1 MKRLGLVVAALALA
15 ACKQT
20 PSEGAQDPAV
30 RTVAFPIDEPPLAD
44 GPGRDVFMANCI
56 SCHTSRYVSD
66 QPRFSRATWTKEV
79 DKMRTAFG
87 APIPADQTGKIVD
100 YLVAVNGSE

>member
-1 MKRLGLVVAALALA
+1 GGVAGGRGVGG
-15 ACKQT
+15 CKGRG
-20 PSEGAQDPAV
+20 SVGGEDPAV